1 MISKSIIV
9 LASFAM
15 LAVPFNT
22 FAQVD
27 TEGRQSAD
35 QLAKVAAL
43 AADSIPWKYKAVTG
57 AGFNMVQLSNWAG
70 GGQNSV
76 TIRGLFL
83 GSLDY
88 AQNNFSW
95 DNDLDLG
102 YSITNQGDQG
112 YRKADD
118 RIILTSKA
126 SMKQNEVLRY
136 TGLLDFRTQ
145 FAIGF
150 NYDQRDPRDSTRFQ
164 QVSTLMA
171 PGYLTGAIGMEWT
184 PVKEF
189 TLLAS
194 PLSSRAIFVLDDYL
208 ASIGSFGVDSGQSV
222 KADLG
227 GLLNATLDWEV
238 FENVRWKSR
247 VNAFM
252 RYRAPDLWVVTVE
265 NAVLLKV
272 NSFLSVGFLTDIF
285 YDDRVP
291 ITRDDKTVGP
301 STQLRNQLVINFT
314 HTFSN

>member
-1 MISKSIIV
+1 MASVISIF
-9 LASFAM
+9 SF
-15 LAVPFNT
+15 VVGN
-22 FAQVD
+22 AQADVD
-27 TEGRQSAD
+27 AIKTSD
-35 QLAKVAAL
+35 DLAKIAAL

-76 TIRGLFL
+76 TVRALFL

-88 AQNNFSW
+88 SNNDFSW

-102 YSITNQGDQG
+102 YSIINQGGQG

-126 SMKQNEVLRY
+126 SLKQNEVLRY

-145 FAIGF
+145 FAVGY
-150 NYDQRDPRDSTRFQ
+150 NYDQHDPRDSTRFQ

-171 PGYLTGAIGMEWT
+171 PGYLTGALGMEWT
-184 PVKEF
+184 PIKEF
-189 TLLAS
+189 TFMAA
-194 PLSSRAIFVLDDYL
+194 PISSRAIFVMDDYL
-208 ASIGSFGVDSGQSV
+208 SSIGSFGVDSGQTV

-238 FENVRWKSR
+238 FENVRWKAR
-247 VNAFM
+247 LNAFM

-265 NAVLLKV
+265 NAFLLKV

-314 HTFSN
+314 HTFGN

>member
-1 MISKSIIV
+1 MKSIIV
-9 LASFAM
+9 LALLAT
-15 LAVPFNT
+15 LAVPFVT
-22 FAQVD
+22 VAQVD

-70 GGQNSV
+70 GGQNSI

-150 NYDQRDPRDSTRFQ
+150 NYDQHDPRDSTRFQ

-184 PVKEF
+184 PIKEF

-314 HTFSN
+314 HTFGN